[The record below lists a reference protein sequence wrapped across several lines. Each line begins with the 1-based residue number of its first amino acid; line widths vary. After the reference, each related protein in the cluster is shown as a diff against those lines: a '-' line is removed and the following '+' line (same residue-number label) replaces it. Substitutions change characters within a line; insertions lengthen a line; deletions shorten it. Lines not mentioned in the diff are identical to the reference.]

1 MKWPQIQI
9 NAVSGKIGIQKT
21 PTAIEMKQPMADMKI
36 RQPHADVKYI
46 QRDAEIKIDQ
56 SEAFADAGLKPISQ
70 HIQEWAAKGR
80 QQVLKAMATAAR
92 QGDQMMKI
100 ENKGLVIQQIAKTN
114 SENPMR
120 EFNIGFIPS
129 SPSRVKIHYTPGEF
143 KVNAAPKGA
152 EIQINPNQPQI
163 KVRTGSTKIYLQ
175 QKPSISFSMPGLN
188 VDYKK

>member
-1 MKWPQIQI
+1 MKLPQIQI
-9 NAVSGKIGIQKT
+9 NAVTGKIGIQKT

-56 SEAFADAGLKPISQ
+56 SEAFADAGLKPISR

-100 ENKGLVIQQIAKTN
+100 ENKGLAIPGIAKTN

-143 KVNAAPKGA
+143 KVNATPKRA
-152 EIQINPNQPQI
+152 EIQINPNHPQI

-175 QKPSISFSMPGLN
+175 QKPSISFSVPGLN